1 MEFNDAKN
9 RAQELV
15 KLISYH
21 NNKYYVQDNPEIDDY
36 EYDML
41 LRELENIEA
50 SFPELILPDSPTQ
63 RVGGHAITLFKEVHH
78 AVPMESLH
86 DVFSKE
92 ELFAFDEKVK
102 STIGEVTYVV
112 EPKIDGLS
120 VSLEYEN
127 GVFMRG
133 STRGDGTTGE
143 DVTANL
149 KTIRSIPLR
158 LNEAI
163 PLLEVRGEV
172 FMPREVFLSLVE
184 AQELNDEKPFKN
196 PRNAAAGSL
205 RQKNSQITAA
215 RRLDIYIFNIQRIDG
230 VELSSH
236 VKGHELLKRLGFK
249 VVPNYRTCHSIDEVD
264 LEIDAIGES
273 RGNLSF
279 DIDGVVIKVDD
290 FAARKRLGS
299 TSKFPRWAAAF
310 KFPPEEKATK
320 LLDIEINVGRTGT
333 LTPTAVLEPVLLAG
347 TTVGRA
353 TLHNQDFINEK
364 NIKIGDIVIVR
375 KAGDI
380 IPEILSVAQSSSE
393 AVNFKMPSV
402 CPSCG
407 AVVVRELDEAAVRCT
422 NAECPA
428 QLYRHLIHFASRN
441 AMDID
446 GLGPA
451 IIEMLLQNRFVSSPA
466 DLYKLKSENLVTI
479 ERMGEKS
486 ASNLINAIELSKK
499 NDLSRLLF
507 ALGIRNV
514 GIKAA
519 KLIAER
525 FKSIDKLF
533 EVSSSELTLIDEIGE
548 IIAQSVIDFFSLPQT
563 KHLIE
568 QLKLSG
574 VNMLS
579 LETKIS
585 DTRFSGLTFVLTG
598 TLPTYSREEATAIIE
613 KLSGKTSLSVSK
625 KTSFVLAGEEA
636 GSKLTKAQSLGVK
649 IISEQEFNE
658 MIK

>member
-649 IISEQEFNE
+649 IISEQEFND